1 MLTPCLKVLYSK
13 KRMDFS
19 SFSNL
24 DNWSYKLLHESVD
37 FYQWR
42 PESMNKVYDKT
53 LYVRTI
59 MVLICHYHKGA
70 ITELGEVS
78 VGFAKLET

>member
-1 MLTPCLKVLYSK
+1 
-13 KRMDFS
+13 
-19 SFSNL
+19 
-24 DNWSYKLLHESVD
+24 
-37 FYQWR
+37 
-42 PESMNKVYDKT
+42 MNKVYDKT